1 MYVVVVI
8 VDLIHLAKCV
18 PVSVSFIILS
28 YIFFVSLNV
37 LQFLLADHTDVILS
51 GYVYFLIPKI
61 NLDLC

>member
-8 VDLIHLAKCV
+8 VDLIHLPKCV
-18 PVSVSFIILS
+18 PVSISFIILS

-37 LQFLLADHTDVILS
+37 LQFLLTDRTDVILS
-51 GYVYFLIPKI
+51 GYVYFLIAKI